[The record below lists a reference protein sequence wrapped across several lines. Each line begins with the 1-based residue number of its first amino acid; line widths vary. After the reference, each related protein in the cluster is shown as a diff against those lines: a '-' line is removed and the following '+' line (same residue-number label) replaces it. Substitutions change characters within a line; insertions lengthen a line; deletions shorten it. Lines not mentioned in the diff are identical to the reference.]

1 MTWICR
7 KVISCKEIEG
17 FPLTKIRKGVYIM
30 FYLGIDIAKVNHV
43 ASLIGED
50 GSILVKAIKFTN
62 SNEGL
67 QKLIDSIKDYEQ
79 SQIYCAMEATGDYWL
94 SLFSALTDKDFNVS
108 VFNPYQ
114 IKSFRG
120 AYSNRK
126 QKNDVVD
133 SIIIADFLRF
143 NGIDQTCLPN
153 DDLLALK
160 NLTRYRSNLV
170 DNIAKAKTQIKGILN
185 KVFPEYSDVFS
196 DTFGDASKQILL
208 NCPTP
213 SEVANFNTR
222 KLANLLKKASR
233 GRHGTETVRKVKD
246 LAKNSFGIK
255 FTGDACSFEI
265 KQLVNQIIFLENQVD
280 ELNLKIKEIYSKLDS
295 HLESIPG
302 IGKTIAP
309 IILAEIGDI
318 NNFSTTSKLTAFA
331 GIDPSENQS
340 GNKKSTDEKTSKR
353 GSPYLR
359 HAIYQAA
366 FIASNND
373 PVMHDYYVKK
383 RAEGKHHYV
392 ALAGVERKLLGI
404 IFHVLKENRDYR
416 PSKSS

>member
-1 MTWICR
+1 M
-7 KVISCKEIEG
+7 CKEIEG

-67 QKLIDSIKDYEQ
+67 QKLIDSISEYDL
-79 SQIYCAMEATGDYWL
+79 SQIYCAMEATGTYWL
-94 SLFSALTDKDFNVS
+94 SLFSALTDKGFNVS

-120 AYSNRK
+120 AYTNRK
-126 QKNDVVD
+126 QKNDVID
-133 SIIIADFLRF
+133 SIIIANFLNF
-143 NGIDQTCLPN
+143 NGPDQTSLPN

-170 DNIAKAKTQIKGILN
+170 DNISKAKTQVKGILN
-185 KVFPEYSDVFS
+185 KVFPEYSDSFS
-196 DTFGDASKQILL
+196 DVFGEASKQILI

-213 SEVANFNTR
+213 YEIVNFNTR
-222 KLANLLKKASR
+222 KLANLLKKASK
-233 GRHGTETVRKVKD
+233 GRHSTDKVREIKE

-265 KQLVNQIIFLENQVD
+265 KQLVNQIIFLEKQVD
-280 ELNLKIKEIYSKLDS
+280 DLELKIKSIYSKLDT
-295 HLESIPG
+295 HLRSIPG
-302 IGKTIAP
+302 IGEALAP
-309 IILAEIGDI
+309 VILAEIGDI
-318 NNFSTTSKLTAFA
+318 NNFSTPSKLTAFA

-373 PVMHDYYVKK
+373 PVMHEYYLKK

-404 IFHVLKENRDYR
+404 VYHVLKEHRDYR
-416 PSKSS
+416 KPVSPNVHT

>member
-1 MTWICR
+1 M
-7 KVISCKEIEG
+7 CKEIEG

-43 ASLIGED
+43 ASLISED

-62 SNEGL
+62 SNDGL
-67 QKLIDSIKDYEQ
+67 QKLIDSISNYDQ

-126 QKNDVVD
+126 QKNDVID

-170 DNIAKAKTQIKGILN
+170 GNISKAKTQIKGILN

-213 SEVANFNTR
+213 SEVANFNTK
-222 KLANLLKKASR
+222 KLANLLKKASK
-233 GRHGTETVRKVKD
+233 GRHGTDTVRKVKE

-265 KQLVNQIIFLENQVD
+265 KQLVNQIIFLEDQVD
-280 ELNLKIKEIYSKLDS
+280 ELNLKIKELYSKLDS

-302 IGKTIAP
+302 VGKTIAP
-309 IILAEIGDI
+309 VILAEIGDI

-416 PSKSS
+416 PSKSL

>member
-1 MTWICR
+1 
-7 KVISCKEIEG
+7 
-17 FPLTKIRKGVYIM
+17 M

-43 ASLIGED
+43 ASLIDEN

-67 QKLIDSIKDYEQ
+67 QKLIDSISAYDQ
-79 SQIYCAMEATGDYWL
+79 SQIYCAMEATGTYWL
-94 SLFSALTDKDFNVS
+94 SLFSALTDKGFNVS

-120 AYSNRK
+120 AYTNRK
-126 QKNDVVD
+126 QKNDVID
-133 SIIIADFLRF
+133 SILIANFLSF
-143 NGIDQTCLPN
+143 NGTKQTSLPN

-170 DNIAKAKTQIKGILN
+170 SNISKAKTQVTGILD
-185 KVFPEYSDVFS
+185 KVFPEYSDLFS
-196 DTFGDASKQILL
+196 DTFSEASKQILL

-213 SEVANFNTR
+213 NEVINFNTK

-233 GRHGTETVRKVKD
+233 GRHSTDKVREVKS

-265 KQLVNQIIFLENQVD
+265 KQLVNQILFLENQAH
-280 ELNLKIKEIYSKLDS
+280 ELEVKIKDIYSKLDN
-295 HLESIPG
+295 HLQTIPG
-302 IGKTIAP
+302 IGEVTAP

-318 NNFSTTSKLTAFA
+318 NNFSSPSKLTAFA

-359 HAIYQAA
+359 HAIYLAA
-366 FIASNND
+366 MVASNND
-373 PVMHDYYVKK
+373 PIMHDYYIKK

-392 ALAGVERKLLGI
+392 ALAGVERKLIGI

>member
-1 MTWICR
+1 M
-7 KVISCKEIEG
+7 CKEIEG
-17 FPLTKIRKGVYIM
+17 FPLTKIRKGVYTM

-50 GSILVKAIKFTN
+50 GSVLVKAIKFTN

-67 QKLIDSIKDYEQ
+67 QKLIDSISEYDQ
-79 SQIYCAMEATGDYWL
+79 SQIYCAMEATGTYWL

-126 QKNDVVD
+126 QKNDVID
-133 SIIIADFLRF
+133 SIIIAEFLRF
-143 NGIDQTCLPN
+143 NGIEQTCLPN

-170 DNIAKAKTQIKGILN
+170 NNISKAKIQIKGILN

-233 GRHGTETVRKVKD
+233 GRHGTDTVRKVKE

-265 KQLVNQIIFLENQVD
+265 KQLVSQIIFLENQVD
-280 ELNLKIKEIYSKLDS
+280 ELNLKIDYAVLLKVDYD
-295 HLESIPG
+295 
-302 IGKTIAP
+302 
-309 IILAEIGDI
+309 LALKRTLGRQICP
-318 NNFSTTSKLTAFA
+318 NC
-331 GIDPSENQS
+331 
-340 GNKKSTDEKTSKR
+340 KKSYNRLTGVNAPKVEDMCDDCNVPLTTRNDDNEETFKIGFAAYEKNCAPVIEYYRNKGMLIELDASKDPEYTFEQLEKII
-353 GSPYLR
+353 GSK
-359 HAIYQAA
+359 
-366 FIASNND
+366 ND
-373 PVMHDYYVKK
+373 
-383 RAEGKHHYV
+383 
-392 ALAGVERKLLGI
+392 
-404 IFHVLKENRDYR
+404 
-416 PSKSS
+416 

>member
-1 MTWICR
+1 
-7 KVISCKEIEG
+7 
-17 FPLTKIRKGVYIM
+17 M

-43 ASLIGED
+43 ASLIADD
-50 GSILVKAIKFTN
+50 GSILIKAIKFTN
-62 SNEGL
+62 SSEGL
-67 QKLIDSIKDYEQ
+67 QKLLDCISNYDS
-79 SQIYCAMEATGDYWL
+79 SQVYCAMEATGTYWL
-94 SLFSALTDKDFNVS
+94 SLFSALTDKGFNVS

-120 AYSNRK
+120 AYTNRK
-126 QKNDVVD
+126 QKNDVID
-133 SIIIADFLRF
+133 SVLIANFLSF
-143 NGIDQTCLPN
+143 NGTEQTSLPN

-160 NLTRYRSNLV
+160 NLTRYRRNLV
-170 DNIAKAKTQIKGILN
+170 DNISKAKTQVTGILD
-185 KVFPEYSDVFS
+185 KVFPEYSDLFS
-196 DTFGDASKQILL
+196 DIFGEASKQILL

-213 SEVANFNTR
+213 NEVINFNTR

-233 GRHGTETVRKVKD
+233 GYHSTNKVREVKN

-265 KQLVNQIIFLENQVD
+265 KQLVNQIIFLENQVN
-280 ELNLKIKEIYSKLDS
+280 ELEVKIKDIYSKLDN
-295 HLESIPG
+295 HLQSIPG
-302 IGKTIAP
+302 IGEVTAP

-318 NNFSTTSKLTAFA
+318 NNFSSPSKLTAFA

-340 GNKKSTDEKTSKR
+340 GNKKSSNEKTSKR

-359 HAIYQAA
+359 HALYTAA
-366 FIASNND
+366 MVASTND
-373 PVMHDYYVKK
+373 PVMHDYYLKK

-392 ALAGVERKLLGI
+392 ALTGIERKLLGI

-416 PSKSS
+416 PPKSS

>member
-1 MTWICR
+1 
-7 KVISCKEIEG
+7 
-17 FPLTKIRKGVYIM
+17 M

-43 ASLIGED
+43 ASLLDQD

-67 QKLIDSIKDYEQ
+67 QKLLDSISEYDF
-79 SQIYCAMEATGDYWL
+79 SQIYCAMEATGTYWL
-94 SLFSALTDKDFNVS
+94 SLFSALTDKGFNVS

-114 IKSFRG
+114 IKSFRS
-120 AYSNRK
+120 AYTNRK
-126 QKNDVVD
+126 QKNDVID
-133 SIIIADFLRF
+133 SVIIANFLKF
-143 NGIDQTCLPN
+143 NGPEQSSLPD

-170 DNIAKAKTQIKGILN
+170 DNISKAKNQVKGILN
-185 KVFPEYSDVFS
+185 KVFPEYSDSFS
-196 DTFGDASKQILL
+196 DVFGEASKQILI

-213 SEVANFNTR
+213 NEIVNFNTR
-222 KLANLLKKASR
+222 KLANLLKKASK
-233 GRHGTETVRKVKD
+233 GRHSTDKVREIKA

-265 KQLVNQIIFLENQVD
+265 KQLVNQIIFLEKQVD
-280 ELNLKIKEIYSKLDS
+280 DLEIKIKSIYSKLDD
-295 HLESIPG
+295 HLQSIPG
-302 IGKTIAP
+302 IGESLAP
-309 IILAEIGDI
+309 VILAEIGDI
-318 NNFSTTSKLTAFA
+318 NNFSTPSKLTAFA

-340 GNKKSTDEKTSKR
+340 GNKKSTDEKISKR

-366 FIASNND
+366 FVASNND
-373 PVMHDYYVKK
+373 PVMRAYYQKK

-392 ALAGVERKLLGI
+392 ALAGVERKILGI
-404 IFHVLKENRDYR
+404 VFHVLKEDRNYR
-416 PSKSS
+416 HPVIS

>member
-1 MTWICR
+1 
-7 KVISCKEIEG
+7 
-17 FPLTKIRKGVYIM
+17 M

-43 ASLIGED
+43 ASLISED

-62 SNEGL
+62 SIEGL
-67 QKLIDSIKDYEQ
+67 QKLLDSISNFDT
-79 SQIYCAMEATGDYWL
+79 SQIYCAMEATGTYWL
-94 SLFSALTDKDFNVS
+94 SLFSALTDKGFNVS

-120 AYSNRK
+120 AYNNRK
-126 QKNDVVD
+126 QKNDVID
-133 SIIIADFLRF
+133 SILIANFLSF
-143 NGIDQTCLPN
+143 NGTEQTSLPN

-170 DNIAKAKTQIKGILN
+170 DNICKAKTQVTGILD
-185 KVFPEYSDVFS
+185 KVFPEYSDLFS
-196 DTFGDASKQILL
+196 DTFSEASKQILL

-213 SEVANFNTR
+213 NEVVNFNTK

-233 GRHGTETVRKVKD
+233 GHHSTDKVREVKS

-265 KQLVNQIIFLENQVD
+265 KQLVNQIIFLENQAH
-280 ELNLKIKEIYSKLDS
+280 ELEVKIKDIYSKLDN
-295 HLESIPG
+295 HLQSIPG
-302 IGKTIAP
+302 IGKVTAP
-309 IILAEIGDI
+309 TILAEIGDI
-318 NNFSTTSKLTAFA
+318 NNFSSPSKLTAFA
-331 GIDPSENQS
+331 GLDPSENQS
-340 GNKKSTDEKTSKR
+340 GNKKSSNEKTSKR

-359 HAIYQAA
+359 HALYTAA
-366 FIASNND
+366 MVAANND
-373 PVMHDYYVKK
+373 PIMHDYYIKK

-392 ALAGVERKLLGI
+392 ALTGIERKLLGI

-416 PSKSS
+416 PPKLS

>member
-1 MTWICR
+1 
-7 KVISCKEIEG
+7 
-17 FPLTKIRKGVYIM
+17 M

-43 ASLIGED
+43 ASLIDED

-67 QKLIDSIKDYEQ
+67 QKLLDSISSYDSSK
-79 SQIYCAMEATGDYWL
+79 IYCAMEATGTYWL
-94 SLFSALTDKDFNVS
+94 SLFSALTDKGFNVS

-120 AYSNRK
+120 AYTNRK
-126 QKNDVVD
+126 QKNDVID
-133 SIIIADFLRF
+133 SIIIANFLNF
-143 NGIDQTCLPN
+143 NGPDQTSLPN

-170 DNIAKAKTQIKGILN
+170 DNISKAKNQVKGILN
-185 KVFPEYSDVFS
+185 KVFPEYSDSFS
-196 DTFGDASKQILL
+196 DVFGEASKQILI

-213 SEVANFNTR
+213 YEIVNFNTR
-222 KLANLLKKASR
+222 KLANLLKKASK
-233 GRHGTETVRKVKD
+233 GRHSTDKVREIKE

-265 KQLVNQIIFLENQVD
+265 KQLVNQIIFLEKQVD
-280 ELNLKIKEIYSKLDS
+280 DLELKIKSIYSKLDG
-295 HLESIPG
+295 HLQSIPG
-302 IGKTIAP
+302 IGEALAP
-309 IILAEIGDI
+309 VILAEIGDI
-318 NNFSTTSKLTAFA
+318 NNFSTPSKLTAFA

-373 PVMHDYYVKK
+373 PVMRDYYLKK

-404 IFHVLKENRDYR
+404 VYHVLKEHRDYR
-416 PSKSS
+416 KPVSPKVHT

>member
-1 MTWICR
+1 MTLIYR

-43 ASLIGED
+43 ASLISED

-62 SNEGL
+62 SNDGL
-67 QKLIDSIKDYEQ
+67 QKLIGSISEYDQ

-126 QKNDVVD
+126 QKNDVID

-143 NGIDQTCLPN
+143 NGIEQTCLPN

-170 DNIAKAKTQIKGILN
+170 DNISKAKIQIKGILN

-233 GRHGTETVRKVKD
+233 GRHGTDTVRKIKD

-265 KQLVNQIIFLENQVD
+265 KQLVNQIIFLEGQVD

-302 IGKTIAP
+302 VGKTIAP

-416 PSKSS
+416 PPKST

>member
-1 MTWICR
+1 
-7 KVISCKEIEG
+7 
-17 FPLTKIRKGVYIM
+17 M

-43 ASLIGED
+43 ASLIAKD

-67 QKLIDSIKDYEQ
+67 QKLIDSISDYDQ
-79 SQIYCAMEATGDYWL
+79 SQIYCAMEATGTYWL
-94 SLFSALTDKDFNVS
+94 SLFSALTDKGFNVS

-120 AYSNRK
+120 AYTNRK
-126 QKNDVVD
+126 QKNDVID
-133 SIIIADFLRF
+133 SILIANFLSF
-143 NGIDQTCLPN
+143 NGIEHASLPN

-160 NLTRYRSNLV
+160 NLTRYRRNLV
-170 DNIAKAKTQIKGILN
+170 DNISKAKTQVTGILD
-185 KVFPEYSDVFS
+185 KVFPEYSDLFS
-196 DTFGDASKQILL
+196 DIFGEASKQILL

-213 SEVANFNTR
+213 NEVINFNTR

-233 GRHGTETVRKVKD
+233 GYHSTNKVREVKN

-265 KQLVNQIIFLENQVD
+265 KQLVNQIIFLENQVN
-280 ELNLKIKEIYSKLDS
+280 ELEVKIKDIYSKLDN
-295 HLESIPG
+295 HLQSIPG
-302 IGKTIAP
+302 IGEVTAP

-318 NNFSTTSKLTAFA
+318 NNFSSPSKLTAFA

-340 GNKKSTDEKTSKR
+340 GNKKSSNEKTSKR

-359 HAIYQAA
+359 HALFTIAM
-366 FIASNND
+366 IASNND
-373 PVMHDYYVKK
+373 PVMHDYYIKK

-392 ALAGVERKLLGI
+392 ALTGIERKLLGI

-416 PSKSS
+416 PPKSS

>member
-1 MTWICR
+1 
-7 KVISCKEIEG
+7 
-17 FPLTKIRKGVYIM
+17 M

-43 ASLIGED
+43 ASLISED

-62 SNEGL
+62 SIEGL
-67 QKLIDSIKDYEQ
+67 QKLLDSISNFDK
-79 SQIYCAMEATGDYWL
+79 SQIYCAMEATGTYWL
-94 SLFSALTDKDFNVS
+94 SLFSALTDKGFNVS

-120 AYSNRK
+120 AYNNRK
-126 QKNDVVD
+126 QKNDVID
-133 SIIIADFLRF
+133 SILIANFLSF
-143 NGIDQTCLPN
+143 NGTEQTSLPN

-170 DNIAKAKTQIKGILN
+170 DNICKAKTQVTGILD
-185 KVFPEYSDVFS
+185 KVFPEYSDLFS
-196 DTFGDASKQILL
+196 DTFSEASKQILL

-213 SEVANFNTR
+213 NEVVNFNTR

-233 GRHGTETVRKVKD
+233 GHHSTDKVREVKS

-265 KQLVNQIIFLENQVD
+265 KQLVNQIIFLENQAH
-280 ELNLKIKEIYSKLDS
+280 ELEVKIKDIYSKLDN
-295 HLESIPG
+295 HLQSIPG
-302 IGKTIAP
+302 IGKVTAP
-309 IILAEIGDI
+309 TILAEIGDI
-318 NNFSTTSKLTAFA
+318 NNFSSPSKLTAFA
-331 GIDPSENQS
+331 GLDPSENQS
-340 GNKKSTDEKTSKR
+340 GNKKSFNEKTSKR

-359 HAIYQAA
+359 HALYTAA
-366 FIASNND
+366 MVAANNN
-373 PVMHDYYVKK
+373 PIMHDYYIKK

-392 ALAGVERKLLGI
+392 ALTGVERKLLGI

-416 PSKSS
+416 PPKLS

>member
-1 MTWICR
+1 
-7 KVISCKEIEG
+7 
-17 FPLTKIRKGVYIM
+17 M

-43 ASLIGED
+43 ASLINED

-62 SNEGL
+62 SNDGL
-67 QKLIDSIKDYEQ
+67 QKLIDSISDYDQ
-79 SQIYCAMEATGDYWL
+79 SQIYCAMEATGTYWL
-94 SLFSALTDKDFNVS
+94 SLFSALTDKGFNVS

-120 AYSNRK
+120 AYTNRK
-126 QKNDVVD
+126 QKNDVID
-133 SIIIADFLRF
+133 SILIANFLNF
-143 NGIDQTCLPN
+143 NGTKQTSLPN

-170 DNIAKAKTQIKGILN
+170 SNISKVKTQVTGILD
-185 KVFPEYSDVFS
+185 KVFPEYSDLFS
-196 DTFGDASKQILL
+196 DTFGEASKQILL

-213 SEVANFNTR
+213 NEVINFNTK
-222 KLANLLKKASR
+222 KLANLLKKASH
-233 GRHGTETVRKVKD
+233 GRHSTDKVREIKS
-246 LAKNSFGIK
+246 LAKSSFGIK

-265 KQLVNQIIFLENQVD
+265 KQLVNQIIFLENQVH
-280 ELNLKIKEIYSKLDS
+280 ELEVKIKDIYSKLDN
-295 HLESIPG
+295 HLQSIPG
-302 IGKTIAP
+302 IGEVTAP

-318 NNFSTTSKLTAFA
+318 NNFSTPSKLTAFA

-359 HAIYQAA
+359 HAIYLSAMV
-366 FIASNND
+366 ASNND
-373 PVMHDYYVKK
+373 PILHDYYIKK

>member
-1 MTWICR
+1 
-7 KVISCKEIEG
+7 
-17 FPLTKIRKGVYIM
+17 M

-43 ASLIGED
+43 ASLIAED

-67 QKLIDSIKDYEQ
+67 QKLIDSISDYEQ
-79 SQIYCAMEATGDYWL
+79 SQIYCAMEATGTYWL
-94 SLFSALTDKDFNVS
+94 SLFSALTDKGFNVS

-120 AYSNRK
+120 AYTNRK
-126 QKNDVVD
+126 QKNDVID
-133 SIIIADFLRF
+133 SILIANFLSF
-143 NGIDQTCLPN
+143 NGSEQTSLPN

-160 NLTRYRSNLV
+160 NLTRYRRNLV
-170 DNIAKAKTQIKGILN
+170 DNISKAKTQVTGILD
-185 KVFPEYSDVFS
+185 KVFPEYSDLFS
-196 DTFGDASKQILL
+196 DIFGEASKQILL

-213 SEVANFNTR
+213 LEVINFNTR

-233 GRHGTETVRKVKD
+233 GYHSTNKVREVKN

-265 KQLVNQIIFLENQVD
+265 KQLVNQIIFLENQAH
-280 ELNLKIKEIYSKLDS
+280 ELEVKIKDIYSKLDN
-295 HLESIPG
+295 HLQSIPG
-302 IGKTIAP
+302 IGEVTAP

-318 NNFSTTSKLTAFA
+318 NNFSSPSKLTAFA

-340 GNKKSTDEKTSKR
+340 GSKKSSNEKTSKR

-359 HAIYQAA
+359 HALYTAA
-366 FIASNND
+366 MVASNND
-373 PVMHDYYVKK
+373 PVMHDYYIKK

-392 ALAGVERKLLGI
+392 ALAGIERKLLGI

-416 PSKSS
+416 PPKSS

>member
-1 MTWICR
+1 
-7 KVISCKEIEG
+7 
-17 FPLTKIRKGVYIM
+17 M

-67 QKLIDSIKDYEQ
+67 QKLIDSISEYDL

-126 QKNDVVD
+126 QKNDVID

-143 NGIDQTCLPN
+143 NGIEQTCLPN

-170 DNIAKAKTQIKGILN
+170 DNISKAKIQVKGILN

-196 DTFGDASKQILL
+196 DTFGNASK
-208 NCPTP
+208 
-213 SEVANFNTR
+213 
-222 KLANLLKKASR
+222 
-233 GRHGTETVRKVKD
+233 GRHGTETVRIVKD

-265 KQLVNQIIFLENQVD
+265 KQLVNQIIFLENQ
-280 ELNLKIKEIYSKLDS
+280 LHLLFWLKSVIS
-295 HLESIPG
+295 
-302 IGKTIAP
+302 T
-309 IILAEIGDI
+309 ILALQV
-318 NNFSTTSKLTAFA
+318 N
-331 GIDPSENQS
+331 
-340 GNKKSTDEKTSKR
+340 
-353 GSPYLR
+353 
-359 HAIYQAA
+359 
-366 FIASNND
+366 
-373 PVMHDYYVKK
+373 
-383 RAEGKHHYV
+383 
-392 ALAGVERKLLGI
+392 
-404 IFHVLKENRDYR
+404 
-416 PSKSS
+416 

>member
-1 MTWICR
+1 
-7 KVISCKEIEG
+7 
-17 FPLTKIRKGVYIM
+17 M

-43 ASLIGED
+43 ASLIDED

-67 QKLIDSIKDYEQ
+67 QKLINSISDYDL
-79 SQIYCAMEATGDYWL
+79 SQIYCAMEATGTYWL
-94 SLFSALTDKDFNVS
+94 SLFSALTDKGFNIS

-126 QKNDVVD
+126 QKNDVID
-133 SIIIADFLRF
+133 SIIIANFLSF
-143 NGIDQTCLPN
+143 NGISQTSLPN

-170 DNIAKAKTQIKGILN
+170 DNISKAKIQVKGILN
-185 KVFPEYSDVFS
+185 KVFPEYSNLFS
-196 DTFGDASKQILL
+196 DIFGEASKQVLL

-213 SEVANFNTR
+213 NEVINFNTR
-222 KLANLLKKASR
+222 KLANLLKKASK
-233 GRHGTETVRKVKD
+233 GRFSTNKVHEVKSI
-246 LAKNSFGIK
+246 AKTSFGIK

-265 KQLVNQIIFLENQVD
+265 KQLINQIIFLENQVT
-280 ELNLKIKEIYSKLDS
+280 ELENKIKSIYSKLDS
-295 HLESIPG
+295 HLQSVPG
-302 IGKTIAP
+302 VGEAIAP
-309 IILAEIGDI
+309 VILAEIGDI
-318 NNFSTTSKLTAFA
+318 NNFSSQSKLTAFA
-331 GIDPSENQS
+331 GIDPSEDQS
-340 GNKKSTDEKTSKR
+340 GNKKSANEKTSKR

-366 FIASNND
+366 FVASNND
-373 PVMHDYYVKK
+373 PVMHAYYMKK

>member
-1 MTWICR
+1 
-7 KVISCKEIEG
+7 
-17 FPLTKIRKGVYIM
+17 M

-43 ASLIGED
+43 ASLIAKD

-67 QKLIDSIKDYEQ
+67 QKLIDSISDYDQ
-79 SQIYCAMEATGDYWL
+79 SQIYCAMEATGIYWL
-94 SLFSALTDKDFNVS
+94 SLFSALTDKGFNVS

-120 AYSNRK
+120 AYTNRK
-126 QKNDVVD
+126 QKNDVID
-133 SIIIADFLRF
+133 SILIANFLSF
-143 NGIDQTCLPN
+143 NGIEHASLPN

-160 NLTRYRSNLV
+160 NLTRYRRNLV
-170 DNIAKAKTQIKGILN
+170 DNISKAKTQVTGILD
-185 KVFPEYSDVFS
+185 KVFPEYSDLFS
-196 DTFGDASKQILL
+196 DIFGEASKQILL

-213 SEVANFNTR
+213 NEVINFNTR

-233 GRHGTETVRKVKD
+233 GYHSTNKVREVKN

-265 KQLVNQIIFLENQVD
+265 KQLVNQIIFLENQVN
-280 ELNLKIKEIYSKLDS
+280 ELEVKIKDIYSKLDN
-295 HLESIPG
+295 HLQSIPG
-302 IGKTIAP
+302 IGELTAP

-318 NNFSTTSKLTAFA
+318 NNFSSPSKLTAFA

-340 GNKKSTDEKTSKR
+340 GNKKSSNEKTSKR

-359 HAIYQAA
+359 HALFTIAMV
-366 FIASNND
+366 ASNND
-373 PVMHDYYVKK
+373 PVMHDYYIKK
-383 RAEGKHHYV
+383 RAEGKHPYV
-392 ALAGVERKLLGI
+392 ALTGIERKLLGI

-416 PSKSS
+416 PPKSS

>member
-1 MTWICR
+1 
-7 KVISCKEIEG
+7 
-17 FPLTKIRKGVYIM
+17 M

-43 ASLIGED
+43 ASLISED

-62 SNEGL
+62 SIEGL
-67 QKLIDSIKDYEQ
+67 QKLLDSISNFDK
-79 SQIYCAMEATGDYWL
+79 SQIYCAMEATGTYWL
-94 SLFSALTDKDFNVS
+94 SLFSALTDKGFNVS

-120 AYSNRK
+120 AYNNRK
-126 QKNDVVD
+126 QKNDVID
-133 SIIIADFLRF
+133 SILIANFLSF
-143 NGIDQTCLPN
+143 NGTEQTSLPN

-170 DNIAKAKTQIKGILN
+170 DNICKAKTQVTGILD
-185 KVFPEYSDVFS
+185 KVFPEYSDLFS
-196 DTFGDASKQILL
+196 DTFSEASKQILL

-213 SEVANFNTR
+213 NEVINFNTR

-233 GRHGTETVRKVKD
+233 GHHSTDKVREVKS

-265 KQLVNQIIFLENQVD
+265 KQLVNQIIFLENQAH
-280 ELNLKIKEIYSKLDS
+280 ELEVKIKDIYSKLDN
-295 HLESIPG
+295 HLQSIPG
-302 IGKTIAP
+302 IGKVTAP
-309 IILAEIGDI
+309 TILAEIGDI
-318 NNFSTTSKLTAFA
+318 NNFSSPSKLTAFA
-331 GIDPSENQS
+331 GLDPSENQS
-340 GNKKSTDEKTSKR
+340 GNKKSSNEKTSKR

-359 HAIYQAA
+359 HALYTAA
-366 FIASNND
+366 MVAANND
-373 PVMHDYYVKK
+373 PIMHDYYIKK

-392 ALAGVERKLLGI
+392 ALTGVERKLLGI

-416 PSKSS
+416 PPKLS

>member
-1 MTWICR
+1 
-7 KVISCKEIEG
+7 
-17 FPLTKIRKGVYIM
+17 M

-43 ASLIGED
+43 ASLINED
-50 GSILVKAIKFTN
+50 GSVLIKAIKFTN

-67 QKLIDSIKDYEQ
+67 QKLIDSISDYDQ
-79 SQIYCAMEATGDYWL
+79 SQIYCAMEATGTYWL
-94 SLFSALTDKDFNVS
+94 SLFSALTDKGFNVS

-120 AYSNRK
+120 AYTNRK
-126 QKNDVVD
+126 QKNDVID
-133 SIIIADFLRF
+133 SILIANFLSF
-143 NGIDQTCLPN
+143 NGTKQTSLPN

-170 DNIAKAKTQIKGILN
+170 SNISKVKTQVTGILD
-185 KVFPEYSDVFS
+185 KVFPEYSDLFS
-196 DTFGDASKQILL
+196 DTFGEASKQILL

-213 SEVANFNTR
+213 NEVINFNTK
-222 KLANLLKKASR
+222 KLANLLKKASH
-233 GRHGTETVRKVKD
+233 GRHSTDKVREVKS

-265 KQLVNQIIFLENQVD
+265 KQLVNQVIFLENQAH
-280 ELNLKIKEIYSKLDS
+280 ELEVKIKDIYSKLDN
-295 HLESIPG
+295 HLQSIPG
-302 IGKTIAP
+302 IGEVTAP

-318 NNFSTTSKLTAFA
+318 NNFSTPSKLTAFA

-359 HAIYQAA
+359 HAIYLSAMV
-366 FIASNND
+366 ASNND
-373 PVMHDYYVKK
+373 PIMHDYYIKK

>member
-1 MTWICR
+1 
-7 KVISCKEIEG
+7 
-17 FPLTKIRKGVYIM
+17 M

-43 ASLIGED
+43 ASLISED

-62 SNEGL
+62 SIEGL
-67 QKLIDSIKDYEQ
+67 QKLLDSISNFDT
-79 SQIYCAMEATGDYWL
+79 SQIYCAMEATGTYWL
-94 SLFSALTDKDFNVS
+94 SLFSALTDKGFNVS

-120 AYSNRK
+120 AYNNRK
-126 QKNDVVD
+126 QKNDVID
-133 SIIIADFLRF
+133 SILIANFLSF
-143 NGIDQTCLPN
+143 NGTEQTSLPN

-170 DNIAKAKTQIKGILN
+170 DNICKAKTQVTGILD
-185 KVFPEYSDVFS
+185 KVFPEYSDLFS
-196 DTFGDASKQILL
+196 DTFSEASKQILL

-213 SEVANFNTR
+213 NEVVNFNTR

-233 GRHGTETVRKVKD
+233 GYHSTDKVREVKS

-265 KQLVNQIIFLENQVD
+265 KQLVNQIIFLENQAH
-280 ELNLKIKEIYSKLDS
+280 ELEVKIKDIYSKLDN
-295 HLESIPG
+295 HLQSIPG
-302 IGKTIAP
+302 IGKVTAP
-309 IILAEIGDI
+309 TILAEIGDI
-318 NNFSTTSKLTAFA
+318 NNFSSPSKLTAFA
-331 GIDPSENQS
+331 GLDPSENQS
-340 GNKKSTDEKTSKR
+340 GNKKSSNEKTSKR

-359 HAIYQAA
+359 HALYTAA
-366 FIASNND
+366 MVAANND
-373 PVMHDYYVKK
+373 PIMHDYYIKK

-392 ALAGVERKLLGI
+392 ALTGVERKLLGI

-416 PSKSS
+416 PPKLS

>member
-1 MTWICR
+1 
-7 KVISCKEIEG
+7 
-17 FPLTKIRKGVYIM
+17 M

-43 ASLIGED
+43 ASLLDQD

-67 QKLIDSIKDYEQ
+67 QKLLDSISEYDF
-79 SQIYCAMEATGDYWL
+79 SQIYCAMEATGTYWL
-94 SLFSALTDKDFNVS
+94 SLFSALTDKEFNVS

-120 AYSNRK
+120 AYTNRK
-126 QKNDVVD
+126 QKNDVID
-133 SIIIADFLRF
+133 SVIIANFLKF
-143 NGIDQTCLPN
+143 NGPEQSSLPD

-170 DNIAKAKTQIKGILN
+170 DNISKAKTQVKGILN
-185 KVFPEYSDVFS
+185 KVFPEYSDSFS
-196 DTFGDASKQILL
+196 DVFGEASKQILI

-213 SEVANFNTR
+213 NEIVNFNTR
-222 KLANLLKKASR
+222 KLANLLKKASK
-233 GRHGTETVRKVKD
+233 GRYSTDKVREIKA

-265 KQLVNQIIFLENQVD
+265 KQLVNQIIFLEKQVD
-280 ELNLKIKEIYSKLDS
+280 DLEIKIKSIYSKLDN
-295 HLESIPG
+295 HLQSIPG
-302 IGKTIAP
+302 IGESLAP
-309 IILAEIGDI
+309 VILAEIGNI
-318 NNFSTTSKLTAFA
+318 NNFSTPSKLTAFA

-340 GNKKSTDEKTSKR
+340 GNKKSTDEKISKR

-366 FIASNND
+366 FVASNND
-373 PVMHDYYVKK
+373 PVMRAYYQKK

-392 ALAGVERKLLGI
+392 ALAGVERKILGI
-404 IFHVLKENRDYR
+404 VFHVLKENRNYR
-416 PSKSS
+416 PPVIS

>member
-1 MTWICR
+1 
-7 KVISCKEIEG
+7 
-17 FPLTKIRKGVYIM
+17 M

-43 ASLIGED
+43 ASLIAED

-67 QKLIDSIKDYEQ
+67 QKLIDSISDYEQ
-79 SQIYCAMEATGDYWL
+79 SQIYCAMEATGTYWL
-94 SLFSALTDKDFNVS
+94 SLFSALTDKGFNVS

-120 AYSNRK
+120 AYTNRK
-126 QKNDVVD
+126 QKNDVID
-133 SIIIADFLRF
+133 SILIANFLSF
-143 NGIDQTCLPN
+143 NGSEQTSLPN

-160 NLTRYRSNLV
+160 NLTRYRRNLV
-170 DNIAKAKTQIKGILN
+170 DNISKAKTQVTCILD
-185 KVFPEYSDVFS
+185 KVFPEYSDLFS
-196 DTFGDASKQILL
+196 DIFGEASKQILL

-213 SEVANFNTR
+213 LEVINFNTR

-233 GRHGTETVRKVKD
+233 GYHSTNKVREVKN

-265 KQLVNQIIFLENQVD
+265 KQLVNQIIFLENQAH
-280 ELNLKIKEIYSKLDS
+280 ELEVKIKDIYSKLDN
-295 HLESIPG
+295 HLQSIPG
-302 IGKTIAP
+302 IGEVTAP

-318 NNFSTTSKLTAFA
+318 NNFSSPSKLTAFA

-340 GNKKSTDEKTSKR
+340 GNKKSSNEKTSKR

-359 HAIYQAA
+359 HALYTAA
-366 FIASNND
+366 MVASNND
-373 PVMHDYYVKK
+373 PVMHDYYIKK

-392 ALAGVERKLLGI
+392 ALAGIERKLLGI

-416 PSKSS
+416 PPKSS

>member
-1 MTWICR
+1 
-7 KVISCKEIEG
+7 
-17 FPLTKIRKGVYIM
+17 M

-43 ASLIGED
+43 ASLINED
-50 GSILVKAIKFTN
+50 GSILIKAIKFTN

-67 QKLIDSIKDYEQ
+67 QKLIDSISEYDQ
-79 SQIYCAMEATGDYWL
+79 SQIYCAMEATGTYWL
-94 SLFSALTDKDFNVS
+94 SLFSALTDKGFNVS

-120 AYSNRK
+120 AYTNRK
-126 QKNDVVD
+126 QKNDVID
-133 SIIIADFLRF
+133 SILIANFLNF
-143 NGIDQTCLPN
+143 NGTKQTSLPN

-170 DNIAKAKTQIKGILN
+170 SNISKAKTQVNGILD
-185 KVFPEYSDVFS
+185 KVFPEYSDLFS
-196 DTFGDASKQILL
+196 DIFGEASKQILL

-213 SEVANFNTR
+213 NEVINFNTR
-222 KLANLLKKASR
+222 KLANILKKASR
-233 GRHGTETVRKVKD
+233 GYHSTDKVREVKS

-265 KQLVNQIIFLENQVD
+265 KQLVNQIIFLENQAH
-280 ELNLKIKEIYSKLDS
+280 ELEVKIKEIYSKLDN
-295 HLESIPG
+295 HLQSIPG
-302 IGKTIAP
+302 IGEVTAP

-318 NNFSTTSKLTAFA
+318 NNFSSPSKLTAFA

-359 HAIYQAA
+359 HAIYLAA
-366 FIASNND
+366 MVASNND
-373 PVMHDYYVKK
+373 PVMHDYYIKK

-392 ALAGVERKLLGI
+392 ALTGVERKLLGI

-416 PSKSS
+416 PPKSS

>member
-1 MTWICR
+1 
-7 KVISCKEIEG
+7 
-17 FPLTKIRKGVYIM
+17 M

-43 ASLIGED
+43 ASLINEN

-67 QKLIDSIKDYEQ
+67 QKLIDAIGDYNQ
-79 SQIYCAMEATGDYWL
+79 SQIYCAMEATGTYWL
-94 SLFSALTDKDFNVS
+94 SLFSALTDKGFNVS

-120 AYSNRK
+120 AYTNRK
-126 QKNDVVD
+126 QKNDVID
-133 SIIIADFLRF
+133 SILIANFLSF
-143 NGIDQTCLPN
+143 NGTNQTSLPN

-170 DNIAKAKTQIKGILN
+170 SNISRAKTQVTGILD
-185 KVFPEYSDVFS
+185 KVFPEYSDLFS
-196 DTFGDASKQILL
+196 DTFGEASKQILL

-213 SEVANFNTR
+213 SEVINFNTR
-222 KLANLLKKASR
+222 KLANLLRKASR
-233 GRHGTETVRKVKD
+233 GRHSTDKVREVKS

-265 KQLVNQIIFLENQVD
+265 KQLVNQIIFLENQVY
-280 ELNLKIKEIYSKLDS
+280 ELEVKIKDIYSKLDN
-295 HLESIPG
+295 HLQSIPG
-302 IGKTIAP
+302 IGEVTAP
-309 IILAEIGDI
+309 VILAEIGDI
-318 NNFSTTSKLTAFA
+318 NNFSTQSKLTAFA

-366 FIASNND
+366 MVASNND
-373 PVMHDYYVKK
+373 PIMHDYYVKK
-383 RAEGKHHYV
+383 RSEGKHHYV

-416 PSKSS
+416 PPKSS

>member
-1 MTWICR
+1 
-7 KVISCKEIEG
+7 
-17 FPLTKIRKGVYIM
+17 M

-43 ASLIGED
+43 ASLIAKD

-67 QKLIDSIKDYEQ
+67 QKLIDSISDYDQ
-79 SQIYCAMEATGDYWL
+79 SQIYCAMEATGTYWL
-94 SLFSALTDKDFNVS
+94 SLFSALTDKGFNVS

-120 AYSNRK
+120 AYTNRK
-126 QKNDVVD
+126 QKNDVID
-133 SIIIADFLRF
+133 SILIANFLSF
-143 NGIDQTCLPN
+143 NGIEHASLPN

-160 NLTRYRSNLV
+160 NLTRYRRNLV
-170 DNIAKAKTQIKGILN
+170 DNISKAKIQVTGILD
-185 KVFPEYSDVFS
+185 KVFPEYSDLFS
-196 DTFGDASKQILL
+196 DIFGEASKQILL

-213 SEVANFNTR
+213 NEVINFNTR

-233 GRHGTETVRKVKD
+233 GYHSTNKVREVKN

-265 KQLVNQIIFLENQVD
+265 KQLVNQIIFLENQVN
-280 ELNLKIKEIYSKLDS
+280 ELEVKIKDIYSKLDN
-295 HLESIPG
+295 HLQSIPG
-302 IGKTIAP
+302 IDEVTAP

-318 NNFSTTSKLTAFA
+318 NNFSSPSKLTAFA

-340 GNKKSTDEKTSKR
+340 GNKKSSNEKTSKR

-359 HAIYQAA
+359 HALFTIAMV
-366 FIASNND
+366 ASNND
-373 PVMHDYYVKK
+373 PVMHDYYIKK

-392 ALAGVERKLLGI
+392 ALTGIERKLLGI

-416 PSKSS
+416 PPKSS

>member
-1 MTWICR
+1 
-7 KVISCKEIEG
+7 
-17 FPLTKIRKGVYIM
+17 M

-43 ASLIGED
+43 ASLIDED

-67 QKLIDSIKDYEQ
+67 QKLLDSISSYDSSK
-79 SQIYCAMEATGDYWL
+79 IYCAMEATGTYWL
-94 SLFSALTDKDFNVS
+94 SLFSALIDKGFNVS

-120 AYSNRK
+120 AYTNRK
-126 QKNDVVD
+126 QKNDVID
-133 SIIIADFLRF
+133 SIIIANFLNF
-143 NGIDQTCLPN
+143 NGPDQTSLPN

-170 DNIAKAKTQIKGILN
+170 DNISKAKTQVKGILN
-185 KVFPEYSDVFS
+185 KVFPEYSDSFS
-196 DTFGDASKQILL
+196 DVFGEASKQILI

-213 SEVANFNTR
+213 YEIVNFNTR
-222 KLANLLKKASR
+222 KLANLLKKASK
-233 GRHGTETVRKVKD
+233 GRHSTDKVREIKE

-265 KQLVNQIIFLENQVD
+265 KQLVNQIIFLEKQVD
-280 ELNLKIKEIYSKLDS
+280 DLELKIKSIYSKLDT
-295 HLESIPG
+295 HLQSIPG
-302 IGKTIAP
+302 IGEALAP
-309 IILAEIGDI
+309 VILAEIGDI
-318 NNFSTTSKLTAFA
+318 NNFSTPSKLIAFA

-373 PVMHDYYVKK
+373 PVMHEYYLKK

-392 ALAGVERKLLGI
+392 ALAGVERKILGI
-404 IFHVLKENRDYR
+404 VYHVLKEKRDYR
-416 PSKSS
+416 KPVSPNVHT

>member
-1 MTWICR
+1 
-7 KVISCKEIEG
+7 
-17 FPLTKIRKGVYIM
+17 M
-30 FYLGIDIAKVNHV
+30 FYLGIDIAKVNQV

-50 GSILVKAIKFTN
+50 GTILVKAIKFTN

-67 QKLIDSIKDYEQ
+67 QKLMDSIKDYDS
-79 SQIYCAMEATGDYWL
+79 SQIYCAMEATGTYWL
-94 SLFSALTDKDFNVS
+94 SLFSALTDKGFNVS

-120 AYSNRK
+120 AFTNRK
-126 QKNDVVD
+126 QKNDVID
-133 SIIIADFLRF
+133 SVLIANFLSF
-143 NGIDQTCLPN
+143 NGSTNTSLPN

-170 DNIAKAKTQIKGILN
+170 DNVAKAKTQVKGILN
-185 KVFPEYSDVFS
+185 KVFPEYSDSFS
-196 DTFGDASKQILL
+196 DVFGEASKQILI

-213 SEVANFNTR
+213 NEIINFNTR
-222 KLANLLKKASR
+222 KLANLLKKASK
-233 GRHGTETVRKVKD
+233 GRHSTDKVREIKS

-265 KQLVNQIIFLENQVD
+265 KQLVNQIIFLENQVN
-280 ELNLKIKEIYSKLDS
+280 ELENKIKDIYSKLDS
-295 HLESIPG
+295 HLQSIPG
-302 IGKTIAP
+302 IGEAIAP
-309 IILAEIGDI
+309 VILAEIGDI
-318 NNFSTTSKLTAFA
+318 NNFSSPSKLTAFA

-366 FIASNND
+366 FVASNKD
-373 PVMHDYYVKK
+373 PVMHDYYIKK

-392 ALAGVERKLLGI
+392 ALAGIERKLLGI
-404 IFHVLKENRDYR
+404 VFHVLKENRDYR
-416 PSKSS
+416 PSKLS

>member
-1 MTWICR
+1 
-7 KVISCKEIEG
+7 
-17 FPLTKIRKGVYIM
+17 M

-43 ASLIGED
+43 ASLIDED

-67 QKLIDSIKDYEQ
+67 QKLLDSISSYDSSK
-79 SQIYCAMEATGDYWL
+79 IYCAMEATGTYWL
-94 SLFSALTDKDFNVS
+94 SLFSALTDKGFNVS

-120 AYSNRK
+120 AYTNRK
-126 QKNDVVD
+126 QKNDVID
-133 SIIIADFLRF
+133 SIIIANFLNF
-143 NGIDQTCLPN
+143 NGPDQTSLPN

-170 DNIAKAKTQIKGILN
+170 DNISKAKTQVKGILN
-185 KVFPEYSDVFS
+185 KVFPEYSDSFS
-196 DTFGDASKQILL
+196 DVFGEASKQILI

-213 SEVANFNTR
+213 YEIVNFNTR
-222 KLANLLKKASR
+222 KLANLLKKASK
-233 GRHGTETVRKVKD
+233 GRHSTDKVREIKE

-265 KQLVNQIIFLENQVD
+265 KQLVNQIIFLEKQVD
-280 ELNLKIKEIYSKLDS
+280 DLELKIKSIYSKLDT
-295 HLESIPG
+295 HLQSIPG
-302 IGKTIAP
+302 IGEALAP
-309 IILAEIGDI
+309 VILAEIGDI
-318 NNFSTTSKLTAFA
+318 NNFSTPSKLTAFA

-373 PVMHDYYVKK
+373 PVMRDYYLKK

-404 IFHVLKENRDYR
+404 VYHVLKEHRDYR
-416 PSKSS
+416 KPVSPKVHT